1 MMGCRKNENSQPLVN
16 NLSRSAVYE
25 GKKCEQA
32 VVMTALSVR
41 PLFPPWLTFRND
53 CPIFVIVTWKAA

>member
-41 PLFPPWLTFRND
+41 LLFTH
-53 CPIFVIVTWKAA
+53 